1 MSKNKDSFGNLM
13 KRLSGFP
20 TNDSS
25 AKDGEKTNSKSERS
39 SGMDDRE
46 LMEVRAADGSVIA
59 RYRIGVDKA
68 VGSGSIYAS
77 DGTSPNT
84 GSWSTGTWTNVRT
97 YQQPSKDIPGWM
109 KKNAVF
115 GRKRGG
121 GLLKSSSPPEEFKDP
136 NDIEEVDIDDAQLMT
151 AKIKGK
157 NAYRLLLDLDGPHK
171 YLVSSSGNGHLV
183 IDVELSREEHD
194 LILELLSSVGIIQN
208 GFSESAKIK
217 KQGASLRL
225 PWVKKGEDKSRNEQL
240 TS

>member
-1 MSKNKDSFGNLM
+1 MSKNKDSSGNLM
-13 KRLSGFP
+13 KRLFGFP

-46 LMEVRAADGSVIA
+46 LMEVRAAIA
-59 RYRIGVDKA
+59 RYHTGVGISSKA
-68 VGSGSIYAS
+68 VGGVSA
-77 DGTSPNT
+77 NA
-84 GSWSTGTWTNVRT
+84 GSWNTWTNVRRH
-97 YQQPSKDIPGWM
+97 QQPSEEAPQDIPGWM

-136 NDIEEVDIDDAQLMT
+136 NAIEEVDIDDAQLMT

-183 IDVELSREEHD
+183 VDVELSREEHD